1 MKKFIIGLTVLLIF
15 LLTFNVVGFSTIIDI
30 GAAATNRTSEKF
42 TGTYIVTINPA
53 DGTGKIT
60 NVEIYAVTGY
70 NLTLVEVATFYVVS
84 GNFLST
90 RDWEYIGNVTAG
102 SKQTFIVDLD
112 VTVGDYIG
120 IYFASGGKI
129 EADSTGTYMS
139 KAGDNIPCTN
149 IEFTSPVAGT
159 ISLYGTGET
168 VAVGIKWNTQT
179 ISKWDEQVIT
189 KWNGLE

>member
-1 MKKFIIGLTVLLIF
+1 M
-15 LLTFNVVGFSTIIDI
+15 VVMATEIDV

-42 TGTYIVTINPA
+42 TGTYMVIVNPA

-60 NVEIYAVTGY
+60 SVEIYAVTGY

-102 SKQTFIVDLD
+102 SKQTFVVDLN
-112 VTVGDYIG
+112 VVAGDYIG

-149 IEFTSPVAGT
+149 IEFSSPVAGT

-179 ISKWDEQVIT
+179 ISKWDGQVIT
-189 KWNGLE
+189 KLNGMQ

>member
-1 MKKFIIGLTVLLIF
+1 MFQMDVLA
-15 LLTFNVVGFSTIIDI
+15 TAIDI
-30 GAAATNRTSEKF
+30 GAGATDRTSEKF
-42 TGTYIVTINPA
+42 TGTYMVIVNPA

-60 NVEIYAVTGY
+60 SVEIYAVTGY

-102 SKQTFIVDLD
+102 SKQTFVVDLD
-112 VTVGDYIG
+112 VVAGDYIG

-149 IEFTSPVAGT
+149 IDFGSSTAGT

-179 ISKWDEQVIT
+179 ISKWDGQVIT
-189 KWNGLE
+189 KLNGMQ

>member
-1 MKKFIIGLTVLLIF
+1 MKKILLVVFLIF
-15 LLTFNVVGFSTIIDI
+15 LIFQMVVMATEIDV

-42 TGTYIVTINPA
+42 TGTYMVIVNPA

-60 NVEIYAVTGY
+60 SVEIYAVTGY

-102 SKQTFIVDLD
+102 SKQTFVVDLN
-112 VTVGDYIG
+112 VVAGDYIG

-149 IEFTSPVAGT
+149 IEFSSPVAGT

-189 KWNGLE
+189 KLNGLP